1 MWDSLLEQDPW
12 IQKMRR
18 EEREQGHLTG
28 LTEGHL
34 TGLTEGHLIG
44 LTEGHLIGLTEGVQ
58 NTVINLLSIRFPAFA
73 QQATAS
79 IRRIHSIDDLNHLFA
94 ELVTVPNEVAAQRS
108 ISAFLP
114 PEQEEP
120 S

>member
-34 TGLTEGHLIG
+34 TGLTEGHL
-44 LTEGHLIGLTEGVQ
+44 TGLTEGVQ
-58 NTVINLLSIRFPAFA
+58 NAVINLLSIRFPALA
-73 QQATAS
+73 QQGTTD
-79 IRRIHSIDDLNHLFA
+79 IRRIQSIDDLNHLLA
-94 ELVTVPNEVAAQRS
+94 ELVTAPNEIAAQRS
-108 ISAFLP
+108 ILAFLP
-114 PEQEEP
+114 QE
-120 S
+120 